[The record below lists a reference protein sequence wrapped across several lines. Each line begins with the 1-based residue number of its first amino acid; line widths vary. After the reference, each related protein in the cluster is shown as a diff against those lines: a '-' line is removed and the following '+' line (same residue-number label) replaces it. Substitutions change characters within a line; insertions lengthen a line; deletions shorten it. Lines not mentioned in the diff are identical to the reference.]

1 MTHTSSK
8 KEELARNFEN
18 IILAWSSGIS
28 GEQHNK
34 LPPEARELVSM
45 LVSSSTRIIVQAIKE
60 LKEEMLKKYPYD
72 PDSIDDEEELTDFEE
87 YSSELSVAIDNK
99 IKALEEV

>member
-8 KEELARNFEN
+8 KEELARDFEN

-45 LVSSSTRIIVQAIKE
+45 LVSSSIRIATKALKE
-60 LKEEMLKKYPYD
+60 LKG
-72 PDSIDDEEELTDFEE
+72 EELGGGVVP
-87 YSSELSVAIDNK
+87 LAAIDNK
-99 IKALEEV
+99 IKQLEEV

>member
-8 KEELARNFEN
+8 KEELARDFEN

-45 LVSSSTRIIVQAIKE
+45 LVSSSTRITTKALKE
-60 LKEEMLKKYPYD
+60 LKEEVIGEVPSKMNTNNWKYDKRVAELK
-72 PDSIDDEEELTDFEE
+72 LWQHQ
-87 YSSELSVAIDNK
+87 AIDNK
-99 IKALEEV
+99 IKELEEV

>member
-8 KEELARNFEN
+8 KEELARDFEN

-28 GEQHNK
+28 GEQRNE
-34 LPPEARELVSM
+34 LAPEAKELVTM
-45 LVSSSTRIIVQAIKE
+45 LVSSSIRITAKSLKE
-60 LKEEMLKKYPYD
+60 LEEEMLKKYPYD

-99 IKALEEV
+99 IRALEEK